1 MEYETLTG
9 DEIRKVIAGEKI
21 DSDDTPASPRRRTDQ
36 RDRHP
41 EDQAQGAQ
49 GRPGTRGLTDGGGLE
64 SRRLRPFL
72 GSEIAACA
80 GSSGAGRCVAGRPC
94 GGPWVRDGCGGAG
107 AGGRFRGGAVGVDG
121 SATMLAEAEGQYA
134 RIAHA
139 DIADW
144 APTKNPALI
153 FSNAALHWL
162 PTMAH

>member
-21 DSDDTPASPRRRTDQ
+21 DSDDTPGLAPAAADQ

-64 SRRLRPFL
+64 SRRLRPFSDL
-72 GSEIAACA
+72 RLRPALDLLAQVGALPK
-80 GSSGAGRCVAGRPC
+80 GPVVDLGAGRC
-94 GGPWVRDGCGGAG
+94 GGAG
-107 AGGRFRGGAVGVDG
+107 VARGVSGGGRCWGVDG

-144 APTKNPALI
+144 APKKRPR
-153 FSNAALHWL
+153 
-162 PTMAH
+162 